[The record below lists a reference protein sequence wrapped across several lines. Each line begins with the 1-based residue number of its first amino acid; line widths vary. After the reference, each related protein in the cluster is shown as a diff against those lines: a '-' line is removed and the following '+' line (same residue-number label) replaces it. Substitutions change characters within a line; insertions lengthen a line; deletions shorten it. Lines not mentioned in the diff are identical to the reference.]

1 MFSQLATQSKMMI
14 TLMLITM
21 LGACGA
27 VPDALE
33 VSQAQVRD
41 LVPGRDTTAGYFVL
55 TNNTRA
61 EITLNGATS
70 SLARAIEMHK
80 TVQRENSVGM
90 QRVKALTVKP
100 NEQVR
105 FETGGLHLMIFGVA
119 KVPEAFPITLTFT
132 NGEQLDV
139 TFSKL
144 PL

>member
-1 MFSQLATQSKMMI
+1 MFFQLANPSKVMSTLILI
-14 TLMLITM
+14 TL
-21 LGACGA
+21 LGACGPA
-27 VPDALE
+27 PDALE

-55 TNNTRA
+55 TNNTA
-61 EITLNGATS
+61 TEITLNGATS
-70 SLARAIEMHK
+70 DLARAIEMHE

-90 QRVKALTVKP
+90 QRVRTLTIKP
-100 NEQVR
+100 SEQVR

-119 KVPEAFPITLTFT
+119 DIPDAFPITLTFT